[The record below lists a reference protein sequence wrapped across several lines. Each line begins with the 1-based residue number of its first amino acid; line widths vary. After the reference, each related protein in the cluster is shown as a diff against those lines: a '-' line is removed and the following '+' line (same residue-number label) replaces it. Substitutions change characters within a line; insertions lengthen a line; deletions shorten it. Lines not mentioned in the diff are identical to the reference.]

1 MCQMLVKGEAAY
13 HQKAKESCMM
23 EFHLP
28 EDYNDLQR
36 PRIFNTHFTPRC
48 LPKKISD
55 TKCKIILILRNPKDI
70 ITSLYHHIL
79 VTKSMDQ
86 NFDFSQFLQYTFEND
101 RNVSSNWF
109 FYNKR
114 WSEFVSST
122 DQPVLILNYEDLKT
136 NIIECLSE
144 IGQFIGY
151 PRDIKLLKEIEEKCT
166 VSKMREIEK
175 RRDSGTEVSTGER
188 ISNLYRKGVIGD
200 WKNHFTVADNERFD
214 AFLKENMEEK
224 HSLRSQRT
232 KKDKNHFTPSKTN
245 DQKQH
250 RTQICS
256 DSDSDTTHNISVN
269 LSENNK
275 PYTLKDSKY
284 ALDVAR
290 RKQTLKLIG
299 LNAILV
305 EAGGTVPVQAT
316 RRASNSIIDLFL
328 VSRQLFNDVKTC
340 ITLAHEKV
348 QSDHIAVLLDVNA
361 GNPHEENTSEEEY
374 WNIKNVI
381 GTHGKK
387 QQKRIHQKKNI
398 GISKM

>member
-1 MCQMLVKGEAAY
+1 MSNKGERKLFTYGPITKKDEVINVALPGGKESEYLLTDEYETRIIDRKVGFYPDPRVLIPQTQNMDVYDDDIFVCAYPKCGTHWVWEMCQMLVKGEAEY

-101 RNVSSNWF
+101 RSVGSNWF

-151 PRDIKLLKEIEEKCT
+151 PRDIELLQEIEDKCT

-224 HSLRSQRT
+224 HSLYT
-232 KKDKNHFTPSKTN
+232 F
-245 DQKQH
+245 KQ
-250 RTQICS
+250 
-256 DSDSDTTHNISVN
+256 N
-269 LSENNK
+269 
-275 PYTLKDSKY
+275 
-284 ALDVAR
+284 
-290 RKQTLKLIG
+290 
-299 LNAILV
+299 
-305 EAGGTVPVQAT
+305 
-316 RRASNSIIDLFL
+316 
-328 VSRQLFNDVKTC
+328 
-340 ITLAHEKV
+340 
-348 QSDHIAVLLDVNA
+348 
-361 GNPHEENTSEEEY
+361 
-374 WNIKNVI
+374 
-381 GTHGKK
+381 
-387 QQKRIHQKKNI
+387 
-398 GISKM
+398 